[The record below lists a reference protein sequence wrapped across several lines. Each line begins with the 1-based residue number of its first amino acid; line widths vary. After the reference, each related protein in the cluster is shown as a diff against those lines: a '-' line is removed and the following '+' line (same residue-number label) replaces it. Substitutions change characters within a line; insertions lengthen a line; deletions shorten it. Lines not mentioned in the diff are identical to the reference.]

1 MGVVQPLK
9 QSGQLIFLRTAVY
22 LFDQTKATYE
32 VNIYPYLYYVHVI
45 YIYLSSIASKR

>member
-1 MGVVQPLK
+1 MGVVLQLN

-22 LFDQTKATYE
+22 LFDETEATYE
-32 VNIYPYLYYVHVI
+32 VYIYLSLYYVHVV